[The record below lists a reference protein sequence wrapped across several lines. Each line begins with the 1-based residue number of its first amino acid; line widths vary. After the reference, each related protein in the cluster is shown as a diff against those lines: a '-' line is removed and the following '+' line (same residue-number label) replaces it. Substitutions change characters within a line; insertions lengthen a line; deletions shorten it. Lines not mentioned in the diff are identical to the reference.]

1 MTVSDACPVQFWSAV
16 ADTFNEQEV
25 AGIHQVCWQQPWACD
40 EELVIQAKANSDPD
54 QYFLT
59 IYNSDGAVIDEADF
73 ESLGDNYL
81 QAAFIPDSMGIC
93 EETIQLKITRASAN
107 IYDYQFETDLDGWA
121 NNGAG
126 ELWVYDSAF
135 GGSARVSLGAGLT
148 SRNLRI
154 TGLNLSATIH
164 RIYFYIYVSQIGDSI
179 SFTARTRDSGA
190 TILDASTFLTGI
202 SAVGYYFGYLEVS
215 AANAPNVDMIDLFVG
230 DTSIGNEPI
239 IYVTQIRV
247 VDMSDD
253 TREVILK
260 SDSINVKE
268 FHDATKLLTYTNQQN
283 FAGVKY
289 SNVSPDQEFYIR
301 VPMRFFHERFPETD
315 EAMELTNSVI
325 TTSSQ
330 MKEQKLAEIAH
341 APYYFHRKVQ
351 LILKHQSV
359 KIDSSYWK
367 KEEGYEIIE
376 GRKNWPLKAATCWL
390 TRENSVVRNII

>member
-25 AGIHQVCWQQPWACD
+25 AGVHSVCWQQPFNCD
-40 EELVIQAKANSDPD
+40 EEIVIQAKASSDPD

-59 IYNSDGAVIDEADF
+59 IYNSDGDVVDEADF
-73 ESLGDNYL
+73 EELGQGYL
-81 QAAFIPDSMGIC
+81 QAAIIPDSMGIC
-93 EETIQLKITRASAN
+93 EESIQLKITRANVN
-107 IYDYQFETDLDGWA
+107 IYDYQFESDLDGWA

-126 ELWVYDSAF
+126 ALWTYSSVF
-135 GGSARVSLGAGLT
+135 GGSALVSLGTGLT

-154 TGLNLSATIH
+154 TGLSLAATVH
-164 RIYFYIYVSQIGDSI
+164 RIYFYIYVAQIGDSI

-190 TILDASTFLTGI
+190 SILDASTFLTGI
-202 SAVGYYFGYLEVS
+202 SAVGYYFGYLEVT
-215 AANAPNVDMIDLFVG
+215 AANAPNVDMIDLFIG
-230 DTSIGNEPI
+230 DTSGGNQPI
-239 IYVTQIRV
+239 IYIQRIRV
-247 VDMSDD
+247 VDMSDT

-260 SDSINVKE
+260 SDSLNIKE
-268 FHDATKLLTYTNQQN
+268 FHDGTKRLTYTNQKN

-301 VPMRFFHERFPETD
+301 VPMRFFHERFPESD
-315 EAMELTNSVI
+315 EAMELTGSVI
-325 TTSSQ
+325 ATSAQ
-330 MKEQKLAEIAH
+330 MKEQKLAEIQH
-341 APYYFHRKVQ
+341 APYWFHRKVQ

-367 KEEGYEIIE
+367 KEEAYEILE

-390 TRENSVVRNII
+390 TRENSLVRNII